1 MPISKAKAVKG
12 LSRGP
17 GVYVMRNEE
26 QDVLYVGK
34 ARSLKARVSSYF
46 NAPQEN
52 SRLRLMMNQV
62 EAIEI
67 QRTRTETEALLLECN
82 LIKELR
88 PKFNVLLRDD
98 KSYPYLKVS
107 TTERFPRV
115 SFYRGSTKVD
125 DRLFGPYANA
135 GSVRLML
142 AQLQKVI
149 PIRQCDNNTFRN
161 RSRPCLQYQIGRCSA
176 PCVGLVSEQE
186 YGEDVKELMLLLDG
200 KESQIS
206 TAFARKM
213 EEAAAGQDYESAAR
227 YRDRILAL
235 RKLQERQYVSAGQHN
250 ADVVLL
256 TEQSGSSVFSVMKIR
271 GGHNLGSRHYSHKN
285 PLEKGKEE
293 VFEKLL
299 MQHYQNHPV
308 PKEVIIVSGAA
319 DPDLL
324 SDALANTAGQ
334 GVEVKSRVRGI
345 RAQWLQMA
353 VLNAT
358 DHLNRQLAS
367 NADHLQRLQALT
379 KLLGRAE
386 PVERMECFDT
396 SHSMGEH
403 PVASCVVFDTS
414 GSVPGEYRRFNIK
427 DVSPGDDFAA
437 MEQVVSR
444 RIARVNNGD
453 AIRPDLMVIDGGL
466 GQLARAQKAL
476 EDNLAT
482 DVKLIGI
489 AKGSGRKSGRE
500 SLFLPGRKT
509 PLVLDPNSPAHLL
522 LRQIRDEA
530 HRFAITGHR
539 KKRNTSRTRS
549 QVEDIPGI
557 GAKKRQALLRHFGG
571 IRPLESATVEELV
584 KVDGISVNLAQ
595 RLVDHF
601 RSG

>member
-1 MPISKAKAVKG
+1 
-12 LSRGP
+12 
-17 GVYVMRNEE
+17 
-26 QDVLYVGK
+26 
-34 ARSLKARVSSYF
+34 
-46 NAPQEN
+46 
-52 SRLRLMMNQV
+52 
-62 EAIEI
+62 
-67 QRTRTETEALLLECN
+67 
-82 LIKELR
+82 
-88 PKFNVLLRDD
+88 
-98 KSYPYLKVS
+98 
-107 TTERFPRV
+107 
-115 SFYRGSTKVD
+115 
-125 DRLFGPYANA
+125 
-135 GSVRLML
+135 
-142 AQLQKVI
+142 
-149 PIRQCDNNTFRN
+149 
-161 RSRPCLQYQIGRCSA
+161 
-176 PCVGLVSEQE
+176 
-186 YGEDVKELMLLLDG
+186 
-200 KESQIS
+200 
-206 TAFARKM
+206 
-213 EEAAAGQDYESAAR
+213 
-227 YRDRILAL
+227 
-235 RKLQERQYVSAGQHN
+235 
-250 ADVVLL
+250 
-256 TEQSGSSVFSVMKIR
+256 
-271 GGHNLGSRHYSHKN
+271 
-285 PLEKGKEE
+285 
-293 VFEKLL
+293 
-299 MQHYQNHPV
+299 
-308 PKEVIIVSGAA
+308 
-319 DPDLL
+319 
-324 SDALANTAGQ
+324 
-334 GVEVKSRVRGI
+334 
-345 RAQWLQMA
+345 
-353 VLNAT
+353 
-358 DHLNRQLAS
+358 
-367 NADHLQRLQALT
+367 
-379 KLLGRAE
+379 
-386 PVERMECFDT
+386 
-396 SHSMGEH
+396 MGEH

-482 DVKLIGI
+482 DVMLIGI

>member
-1 MPISKAKAVKG
+1 
-12 LSRGP
+12 
-17 GVYVMRNEE
+17 
-26 QDVLYVGK
+26 
-34 ARSLKARVSSYF
+34 
-46 NAPQEN
+46 
-52 SRLRLMMNQV
+52 
-62 EAIEI
+62 
-67 QRTRTETEALLLECN
+67 
-82 LIKELR
+82 
-88 PKFNVLLRDD
+88 
-98 KSYPYLKVS
+98 
-107 TTERFPRV
+107 
-115 SFYRGSTKVD
+115 
-125 DRLFGPYANA
+125 
-135 GSVRLML
+135 
-142 AQLQKVI
+142 
-149 PIRQCDNNTFRN
+149 
-161 RSRPCLQYQIGRCSA
+161 
-176 PCVGLVSEQE
+176 
-186 YGEDVKELMLLLDG
+186 MLLLDG

-206 TAFARKM
+206 SAFARKM
-213 EEAAAGQDYESAAR
+213 EDAAAGQDYESAAR

-235 RKLQERQYVSAGQHN
+235 RKLQERQYVSGGQHN

-285 PLEKGKEE
+285 PLEKDEKE

-299 MQHYQNHPV
+299 MQHYQNHPA
-308 PKEVIIVSGAA
+308 PKEVIIASGAA
-319 DPDLL
+319 NPDLL
-324 SDALANTAGQ
+324 SGALANTAEQ

-367 NADHLQRLQALT
+367 NADHLQRLQALM
-379 KLLGRAE
+379 KLLGGTE
-386 PVERMECFDT
+386 SIERIECFDT
-396 SHSMGEH
+396 SHSMGEY

-414 GSVPGEYRRFNIK
+414 GPVPGEYRRFNIK

-437 MEQVVSR
+437 MEQVVGR

-476 EDNLAT
+476 EDQLAT
-482 DVKLIGI
+482 DVMLIGI
-489 AKGSGRKSGRE
+489 AKGSSRKSGRE

-549 QVEDIPGI
+549 KVEDIPGI

-571 IRPLESATVEELV
+571 IRPLETATVEELV